1 MKDPQA
7 RRLFDP
13 KVVTKH
19 FARTERAFC
28 KDEGNC
34 FTKIIRQG
42 TSGPGIIKKIRSPLQ
57 RAPPPILHCR
67 DSERFRSIP
76 RPKFGVDILGFQAFE
91 REETDHCSLFHLIP

>member
-13 KVVTKH
+13 EVVTKH
-19 FARTERAFC
+19 FARTEPAFY

-42 TSGPGIIKKIRSPLQ
+42 TSGPGIIKEIHSPLE
-57 RAPPPILHCR
+57 RAPPPILHR
-67 DSERFRSIP
+67 RESERFRP
-76 RPKFGVDILGFQAFE
+76 VRRLKFGADILGFQPFE
-91 REETDHCSLFHLIP
+91 REGTDHHSLFHLIP